1 MKFTIP
7 FSLRRSLFAG
17 FFMSLSA
24 SAADYTVDASQ
35 TSDPGRKVYQTL
47 AELASAG
54 VLAAGDTV
62 ILNNDDSSL
71 TSKLPV
77 FVNFRSND
85 PETPRTVDL
94 SGLGNTPLFSPAK
107 GNYTLNM
114 ESVVFSNAPA
124 RVFFYN
130 NSSSSAPIS
139 LKISDNVSFTKNY
152 SSDRNSFTANGYGG
166 AICLYSSAATA
177 LSMGNNA
184 MFADNR
190 AAGNGGAISV
200 HSYGKTASLTI
211 GNNAVFSGNYAS
223 GNGGGAVQVYGATG
237 SAAVIGDNATF
248 TGNYLLGG
256 YGGSGGA
263 IYVVMPDSTNYG
275 KQPCHRLQCRV
286 FQELCFRPL
295 QQRRSDCAF
304 IIIPF
309 GDFLARSW
317 PRRCIHRELRFF
329 FRQSVLRKHRL
340 RGSDIHNFIKIFEHY
355 GAGRSD
361 LHRQLRVD
369 QRRGHSYAR
378 QLRRQFQPVPGSDP

>member
-77 FVNFRSND
+77 LVNFRSND

-190 AAGNGGAISV
+190 AAGNGGAISI

-275 KQPCHRLQCRV
+275 GNSLVIGSNAV
-286 FQELCFRPL
+286 FSGNYVSGRYSNGGAIALSSSS
-295 QQRRSDCAF
+295 RSETSS
-304 IIIPF
+304 
-309 GDFLARSW
+309 L
-317 PRRCIHRELRFF
+317 
-329 FRQSVLRKHRL
+329 VLGPGAVFTGNYVFSSASPSYESI
-340 RGSDIHNFIKIFEHY
+340 GSG
-355 GAGRSD
+355 GAIYITSSRYSNITVRDGATFT
-361 LHRQLRVD
+361 
-369 QRRGHSYAR
+369 GNYAWTKGGAILM
-378 QLRRQFQPVPGSDP
+378 QGS